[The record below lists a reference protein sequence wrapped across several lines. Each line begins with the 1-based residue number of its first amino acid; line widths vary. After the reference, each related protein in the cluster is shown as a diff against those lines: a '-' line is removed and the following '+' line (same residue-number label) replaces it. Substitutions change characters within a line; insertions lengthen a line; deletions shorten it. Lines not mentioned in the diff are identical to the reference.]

1 MGVKGITGL
10 ALRYFT
16 DVLKNKC
23 QFIKSDTYYM
33 DYTSKIFLTVRWFI
47 KQLRLETVD
56 PNKLTIEYYN
66 QCIEELLELIS
77 DEIVDHINNHRFYK
91 KYIIVFDYLSGE
103 PPIYQLNDKSYNDIV
118 NKFNIK
124 EQKSSV
130 VMVNRQIIDF
140 IENQLA
146 SKEVNDGHKNVVET
160 FDEEELIDLLISM
173 SKTMV
178 NTVWHYWASDNDIRK
193 YIRLSKLRDDGLI
206 SEKVYNA
213 VIKHHTNEFILT
225 RCLKKKSLKSNYE
238 EGWKK
243 IALTTSRDEIKH
255 EINKLLFNIRPPMIV
270 ALVPNI
276 IHRIKQKLAERKL
289 DYLYIEFLGCCTEA
303 DHVIKK
309 HIKMYSP
316 TYNQNNN
323 PNHRSL
329 FKPTIFTID
338 TDMLVL
344 LSNIDCVV
352 NLKLRA
358 PGYTNKTVPIQVK
371 EFWKWALHKD
381 NYTYDDVLKL
391 VDEKNSTYRYPNSLT
406 RIYENSDELEPN
418 FYFIEDCDNVDFDYI
433 HHTNSNVLTK
443 LYLNC

>member
-16 DVLKNKC
+16 DVLKSKC

-47 KQLRLETVD
+47 KQLHLETID
-56 PNKLTIEYYN
+56 PDKLTTEFYN
-66 QCIEELLELIS
+66 QCVEELLELIS

-91 KYIIVFDYLSGE
+91 KYIIVFDYVSGE
-103 PPIYQLNDKSYNDIV
+103 PPVYQLNDKAYNDIV

-124 EQKSSV
+124 EQKNSV
-130 VMVNRQIIDF
+130 VMVNRQIIEF
-140 IENQLA
+140 LENQNRDNKIDDNEL
-146 SKEVNDGHKNVVET
+146 NDN
-160 FDEEELIDLLISM
+160 ELIDLLISM

-193 YIRLSKLRDDGLI
+193 YIRLSKLKDDGLI
-206 SEKVYNA
+206 SEEVYNA
-213 VIKHHTNEFILT
+213 VIKHHNNEFILT

-243 IALTTSRDEIKH
+243 IAMTTSRDQIKH
-255 EINKLLFNIRPPMIV
+255 EINKSLFNIRPAMIV
-270 ALVPNI
+270 SLVPNI
-276 IHRIKQKLAERKL
+276 IYRIKQKLSARKL
-289 DYLYIEFLGCCTEA
+289 DYLYIEFLGCCNEA

-358 PGYTNKTVPIQVK
+358 PGYTNKTVPIQVIK
-371 EFWKWALHKD
+371 
-381 NYTYDDVLKL
+381 
-391 VDEKNSTYRYPNSLT
+391 DEKNSTYRYPNSLT

-418 FYFIEDCDNVDFDYI
+418 FYFIKEHNSVDFDFI

-443 LYLNC
+443 LYLDC